1 MKSIRLDFN
10 EMANPHCHKKCN
22 QEKRKEMTEDGL
34 CIETVSVI
42 DGLPVRCVGE
52 WAMKKIFHLVQYFG
66 IFSTGMKNSWNGKIN
81 YIEICSGTG
90 RCINRSNGVEFNGTA
105 ICILE
110 HEAYKYL
117 NQSLFIDYNH
127 KVIDALNQRIAESK
141 ITNAK
146 AIYGN
151 YHNPSAICKELLLAT
166 QGIGLNLVFIDPT
179 DCSVP
184 FDLLRDIKHS
194 LQHVDFIINIA
205 IGTDF
210 TRNIR
215 NAILFPESH
224 KTVKNKYA
232 HFLGSDSY
240 YYNSRVIEAAKNGNH
255 IELRR
260 LFREEYTQSLHSIGY
275 EYFDFESIE
284 NYYDLIF
291 ASSHEKGIEFWRK
304 ANAIKLDGQRSIF

>member
-1 MKSIRLDFN
+1 MKSVRLEFN
-10 EMANPHCHKKCN
+10 EMANPYCHKKCT
-22 QEKRKEMTEDGL
+22 QEKRKKITKDGL

-66 IFSTGMKNSWNGKIN
+66 IFSTGMKNSWNGNIN

-110 HEAYKYL
+110 HEAYKYI
-117 NQSLFIDYNH
+117 NHSVFIDYNQ
-127 KVIDALNQRIAESK
+127 KVIDALNHRITEKK
-141 ITNAK
+141 IINAK
-146 AIYGN
+146 AIHGN
-151 YHNPSAICKELLLAT
+151 YYEPSAICKEIKLAT
-166 QGIGLNLVFIDPT
+166 LGIGLNLVFIDPT

-184 FDLLRDIKHS
+184 FNLLREIKLS
-194 LQHVDFIINIA
+194 LQHVDFIVNIA

-215 NAILFPESH
+215 NAIMSPESH
-224 KTVKNKYA
+224 KTVREKYA
-232 HFLGSDSY
+232 HFLGSESFYD
-240 YYNSRVIEAAKNGNH
+240 NPKVIESAINGNH
-255 IELRR
+255 VELRR
-260 LFREEYTQSLHSIGY
+260 LFREEYTKSLHSIGY
-275 EYFDFESIE
+275 EHFDFESIE

-291 ASSHEKGIEFWRK
+291 ASTHEKGIEFWRK